1 MKRNIFTALKTCFL
15 MLLLFSAVAVSGSA
29 QPKQNKG
36 KPDGKAK
43 KLVEQ
48 GNQMF
53 VKKDFR
59 GAINKYAEAI
69 VISPNYPEAHFW
81 KGGAH
86 YYLNEFEPA
95 SEELDKAFE
104 QGYSPDKIYALRWDV
119 NYQIKNYDEALSD
132 AQNGLKKDPRDSK
145 ILLGIANIY
154 RAKGDNEKSLEA
166 YKKVLEADPKNAD
179 VYYFMAAANFALGN
193 TEQQETLANEA
204 LKRNTYYVYESY
216 LLLADAAT
224 KLKKPTEAIQAYERV
239 LNLKPEQPATLY
251 VALSDLYRSQ
261 SRLSDAIATARK
273 GLKLYQ
279 NDGSLFVSLTWYY
292 SLADR
297 PNEAVTA
304 GQQAVKYA
312 TEPDKAM
319 ANTNLCRAYND
330 AKMYPQAI
338 AACNVALK
346 LNPNDGETN
355 YYLGRSY
362 DSQDK
367 FDVARPYYVKAVDG
381 LLETVRN
388 NPDYSDGYYLLGNAY
403 YSTDRIDKAIEAY
416 KQCLTLNPN
425 FAKARVN
432 LGNMYVQKKDM
443 AAAREQYEILLKIN
457 TDAAEKLKKIIDK
470 K

>member
-1 MKRNIFTALKTCFL
+1 MKRNIYIALKTCFL
-15 MLLLFSAVAVSGSA
+15 MLMLFSAIAVSSNA
-29 QPKQNKG
+29 QPKQNKS

-43 KLVEQ
+43 KLVEA
-48 GNQMF
+48 GNQLF

-69 VISPNYPEAHFW
+69 VISPSYPEAHFW

-95 SEELDKAFE
+95 AEELDKAYD
-104 QGYSPDKIYALRWDV
+104 QGYPPDKIYPWRWEA
-119 NYQIKNYDEALSD
+119 NYNIKNYDAALND
-132 AQNGLKKDPRDSK
+132 AQNGLKKDPRNVQM
-145 ILLGIANIY
+145 LLGTANIY
-154 RAKGDNEKSLEA
+154 RAKGDNAKAIES
-166 YKKVLEADPKNAD
+166 YKKVLEVDPKNAD
-179 VYYFMAAANFALGN
+179 VYYFMAATNFALGN
-193 TEQQETLANEA
+193 TEQQEVLANDA

-216 LLLADAAT
+216 LLLADAAQ
-224 KLKKPTEAIQAYERV
+224 KLKKPDEAIQAYERV
-239 LNLKPEQPATLY
+239 LNLKPEQPPTIF

-261 SRLSDAIATARK
+261 SRLSEAISTARK
-273 GLKLYQ
+273 GIKLHP

-312 TEPDKAM
+312 ADADKQM

-338 AACNVALK
+338 AACNSALK
-346 LNPNDGETN
+346 INADDGETN
-355 YYLGRSY
+355 YYLGRAY

-367 FDVARPYYVKAVDG
+367 FDTAKPYYVKAVAG

-388 NPDYSDGYYLLGNAY
+388 NPEYSDGYYLLGNAY
-403 YSTDRIDKAIEAY
+403 YSTDQIDKAIEAY
-416 KQCLTLNPN
+416 KQCLKLSPN
-425 FAKARVN
+425 FAKGNLN
-432 LGNMYVQKKDM
+432 LGIMYVKKKNFV
-443 AAAREQYEILLKIN
+443 AAREQYATLLKID
-457 TDAAEKLKKIIDK
+457 TTAAEKLRQAIDGK
-470 K
+470 

>member
-1 MKRNIFTALKTCFL
+1 MKRKIFTALKTCFL
-15 MLLLFSAVAVSGSA
+15 MLMLFSFAAVSGSA
-29 QPKQNKG
+29 QKQNKS
-36 KPDGKAK
+36 KPDNKAK
-43 KLVEQ
+43 KLVEA
-48 GNQMF
+48 GNQLF

-59 GAINKYAEAI
+59 SAINKYAEAI

-86 YYLNEFEPA
+86 YYLNEYEPA
-95 SEELDKAFE
+95 AEELNAAYN
-104 QGYSPDKIYALRWDV
+104 QGYPPDKIYPWRWEA
-119 NYQIKNYDEALSD
+119 NYNIKNFDAALDD
-132 AQNGLKKDPRDSK
+132 AQNGLKKDPRNVQML
-145 ILLGIANIY
+145 IGTANIY
-154 RAKGDNEKSLEA
+154 RAKGDNEKALEA
-166 YKKVLEADPKNAD
+166 YKKVLAVDPKSAD
-179 VYYFMAAANFALGN
+179 VYYFMAAANYALGN
-193 TEQQETLANEA
+193 TEQQETLAKDA

-224 KLKKPTEAIQAYERV
+224 KQKNQAEAIEAYERV

-261 SRLSDAIATARK
+261 SRLNDAIATAKK
-273 GLKLYQ
+273 GLKLHPD
-279 NDGSLFVSLTWYY
+279 DGSLFVSLTWYY
-292 SLADR
+292 SLADK

-312 TEPDKAM
+312 AEPDKAM

-367 FDVARPYYVKAVDG
+367 FEAAKPYYVKAVDG

-416 KQCLTLNPN
+416 KQCLSLNPN

-432 LGNMYVQKKDM
+432 LGNMYVQKKDI
-443 AAAREQYEILLKIN
+443 ASAREQYDILLKIN
-457 TDAAEKLKKIIDK
+457 PDAAERLRKIIDK